1 MSSLLLL
8 SLPNFHKKQKFK
20 VFKLKS
26 GNNFKK
32 KVEKS
37 KMFSRLSLIALML
50 VGFCPTVLANQSEKI
65 APWGRVRS
73 LSELRQLPLSKN
85 PQDSLSQ
92 INSVDQLRDV
102 QPNVW
107 AYEAL
112 KSLVERYG
120 CIVGYPDA
128 TFRGDRG

>member
-1 MSSLLLL
+1 
-8 SLPNFHKKQKFK
+8 
-20 VFKLKS
+20 
-26 GNNFKK
+26 
-32 KVEKS
+32 
-37 KMFSRLSLIALML
+37 MFSRLSLIALML
-50 VGFCPTVLANQSEKI
+50 LGLCPTVLANQSENPENV

-128 TFRGDRG
+128 TFRGDRALSRWEFAAGLNACLNTMEKLLQENVGADF